1 MNVEIY
7 VFSNFLFKRKFST
20 VKHVAHCTAAQS
32 RTNYSKIKGSEIF
45 MPLSS
50 FKPNPLIVLSR
61 LFLFHHFFLPPFAHT
76 HTHTHT
82 IGKTVLLL
90 SSFSTPVFI
99 SPCKKK
105 QNDLPPSASP
115 SSESSFV
122 DGWDKNNRQLSEM
135 RHVIGDTRLIL
146 FCGLSKRSC
155 SNTSWFS
162 VIDGDI
168 TESMT
173 FIFWYNLPARVSS
186 MAGIMSAQCSPP
198 CPSP

>member
-1 MNVEIY
+1 MKKIARECARVCLCVLAVRCQHKSSQPAIGGADAMLFFFNITSTRSLMNVEIY

-82 IGKTVLLL
+82 LMVKLYFCSAPSRHLFLFPPVKKNKTT
-90 SSFSTPVFI
+90 FRHRRR
-99 SPCKKK
+99 
-105 QNDLPPSASP
+105 LPPSLHLLTD
-115 SSESSFV
+115 ET
-122 DGWDKNNRQLSEM
+122 K
-135 RHVIGDTRLIL
+135 
-146 FCGLSKRSC
+146 
-155 SNTSWFS
+155 
-162 VIDGDI
+162 I
-168 TESMT
+168 TGNYQRCAT
-173 FIFWYNLPARVSS
+173 W
-186 MAGIMSAQCSPP
+186 
-198 CPSP
+198 